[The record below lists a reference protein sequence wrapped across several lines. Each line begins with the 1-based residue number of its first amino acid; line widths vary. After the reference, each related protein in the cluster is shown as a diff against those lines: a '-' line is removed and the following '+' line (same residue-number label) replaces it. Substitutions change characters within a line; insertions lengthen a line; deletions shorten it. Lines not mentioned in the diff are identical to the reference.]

1 MLRFIAQMLEGH
13 LRPKRMKKKV
23 PVCVYTYVCMYVHVY
38 VQV

>member
-13 LRPKRMKKKV
+13 CEAQAHEKKV

-38 VQV
+38 AQV